1 MEDRLPIT
9 LQMKVAELLNDYP
22 EIEDTL
28 LSLSP
33 AFAKLRNP
41 VLRKTV
47 ARVTTLQ
54 QAAKVGGLNAGYLI
68 QELRRA
74 AGISDTE
81 VVPDKEEGDF
91 GDCPEC
97 FEGLPI
103 SVIFDA
109 RPLIDSGDT
118 PMPKILKA
126 MDDLKSG
133 EVFELL
139 TPFYPAPI
147 IDTLRK
153 KGYSSWSKKEAPD
166 IVNTYF
172 LRK

>member
-81 VVPDKEEGDF
+81 AVTDKEEGDF

-118 PMPKILKA
+118 PMPKILKS

-139 TPFYPAPI
+139 TPFYSAPI

-153 KGYSSWSKKEAPD
+153 KGYSSWSKKVAPD

-172 LRK
+172 MRK

>member
-81 VVPDKEEGDF
+81 AVTDKEEGDF

-103 SVIFDA
+103 SVILMRDLLSI
-109 RPLIDSGDT
+109 PEIL
-118 PMPKILKA
+118 PCPKSLKRW
-126 MDDLKSG
+126 M
-133 EVFELL
+133 
-139 TPFYPAPI
+139 T
-147 IDTLRK
+147 
-153 KGYSSWSKKEAPD
+153 
-166 IVNTYF
+166 
-172 LRK
+172 

>member
-1 MEDRLPIT
+1 MEERPPIT
-9 LQMKVAELLNDYP
+9 LQMKVAELLNVYP

-54 QAAKVGGLNAGYLI
+54 QAAKVGGLDTGYLI

-74 AGISDTE
+74 AGMSNSEIVLDN
-81 VVPDKEEGDF
+81 EEGDF

-97 FEGLPI
+97 FAGLPI
-103 SVIFDA
+103 SVVFDA

-126 MDDLKSG
+126 MDDLRTG

-153 KGYSSWSKKEAPD
+153 KGYSSWSKMVAPD

-172 LRK
+172 VRK

>member
-33 AFAKLRNP
+33 AFAKLKNP

-126 MDDLKSG
+126 MDDLKS
-133 EVFELL
+133 VRYLNCLPHFIRHRL
-139 TPFYPAPI
+139 
-147 IDTLRK
+147 
-153 KGYSSWSKKEAPD
+153 
-166 IVNTYF
+166 
-172 LRK
+172 

>member
-109 RPLIDSGDT
+109 RPLIDSEILLC
-118 PMPKILKA
+118 PKSLNRW
-126 MDDLKSG
+126 M
-133 EVFELL
+133 
-139 TPFYPAPI
+139 T
-147 IDTLRK
+147 
-153 KGYSSWSKKEAPD
+153 
-166 IVNTYF
+166 
-172 LRK
+172 

>member
-22 EIEDTL
+22 EIEDIL

-68 QELRRA
+68 QELR
-74 AGISDTE
+74 S
-81 VVPDKEEGDF
+81 
-91 GDCPEC
+91 C
-97 FEGLPI
+97 
-103 SVIFDA
+103 
-109 RPLIDSGDT
+109 
-118 PMPKILKA
+118 
-126 MDDLKSG
+126 
-133 EVFELL
+133 LL
-139 TPFYPAPI
+139 YTSPSPR
-147 IDTLRK
+147 D
-153 KGYSSWSKKEAPD
+153 
-166 IVNTYF
+166 
-172 LRK
+172 